1 MAVAGTAAVVEPTP
15 LVAPAAAPVTPARS
29 VSPPPTMSPTSPA
42 FPEPETS
49 GEQDADD
56 DWLRRQRRRIAA
68 PEAMRPENLLI
79 VLESMTEAI
88 AHAKEKAAAATSS
101 TLSTSDFAIVLDT
114 FQQCMDQMN
123 AVLTS
128 GVIADQNRHQR
139 LREEKAA
146 MELHCDMLAA
156 LSELKHY
163 KGSKGAFI
171 NVDIRN
177 VFDRRIQWGET
188 TKGKWLRMIMPL
200 SEARAFLKNSVLGPG
215 RLEAK
220 PSSVNLHAWW
230 KLSVVEGSARFV
242 PATKLT
248 QRHGVVQQ
256 VNVNGFELSPD
267 ALAGV
272 HMHQF
277 RVFCRG
283 AEQRKQHDRAAIS
296 RSVATSSSAAT
307 SSVAI
312 SSSAVTNS
320 AQPAGSDDDA
330 KGFTE
335 IVERALLAHARSQLI
350 QPTKF
355 TVPWAIA
362 FLSDMPVI
370 LWTQFVRSDEDA
382 GTQGSAGSHGQWC
395 QPSPHWHSHWH
406 WQEQHWQR

>member
-1 MAVAGTAAVVEPTP
+1 M
-15 LVAPAAAPVTPARS
+15 
-29 VSPPPTMSPTSPA
+29 
-42 FPEPETS
+42 
-49 GEQDADD
+49 
-56 DWLRRQRRRIAA
+56 
-68 PEAMRPENLLI
+68 
-79 VLESMTEAI
+79 
-88 AHAKEKAAAATSS
+88 
-101 TLSTSDFAIVLDT
+101 
-114 FQQCMDQMN
+114 
-123 AVLTS
+123 
-128 GVIADQNRHQR
+128 
-139 LREEKAA
+139 
-146 MELHCDMLAA
+146 
-156 LSELKHY
+156 
-163 KGSKGAFI
+163 
-171 NVDIRN
+171 
-177 VFDRRIQWGET
+177 
-188 TKGKWLRMIMPL
+188 
-200 SEARAFLKNSVLGPG
+200 
-215 RLEAK
+215 
-220 PSSVNLHAWW
+220 
-230 KLSVVEGSARFV
+230 
-242 PATKLT
+242 
-248 QRHGVVQQ
+248 QQ

-312 SSSAVTNS
+312 SSSAVTSS

-330 KGFTE
+330 KGYTK

-370 LWTQFVRSDEDA
+370 LWTQFEIRRDEDA

-406 WQEQHWQR
+406 WQEQHWQRQWP